1 MVQETLL
8 TGGCSMKSGWLLV
21 GAVAWA
27 VSAGPASAA
36 MAVAETGLRVH
47 VGGEVRRPGLHVVP
61 PGARVAE
68 AIAAAGG
75 PTARARLEALNL
87 AALVRDGDHVRVPA
101 PGDAGPARGLTAL
114 RAAPRRARH
123 PARTRTRPPV
133 RPLDLNHASA
143 LELDA
148 LPGVGPAMAARIIAT
163 RQRLGGFKAVEDLR
177 EVPGIGARRLERL
190 RPWLVL

>member
-1 MVQETLL
+1 
-8 TGGCSMKSGWLLV
+8 MKSGLLLV
-21 GAVAWA
+21 SVALAWV
-27 VSAGPASAA
+27 VSAGAASAG
-36 MAVAETGLRVH
+36 MAVSETGLRVH
-47 VGGEVRRPGLHVVP
+47 VGGEVRRPGLHVVH

-101 PGDAGPARGLTAL
+101 PGDALSAQGHTPP
-114 RAAPRRARH
+114 RAVPRRARH
-123 PARTRTRPPV
+123 SAKPRTRPPV
-133 RPLDLNHASA
+133 RPIDLNSASA
-143 LELDA
+143 LALEA

>member
-1 MVQETLL
+1 MR
-8 TGGCSMKSGWLLV
+8 TGWMLAGL
-21 GAVAWA
+21 AVAW
-27 VSAGPASAA
+27 VEFVGPAWAG

-75 PTARARLEALNL
+75 PTPRARLEALNL

-101 PGDAGPARGLTAL
+101 PGQATGAPVAATW
-114 RAAPRRARH
+114 RAASPRRLPRPKARSWR
-123 PARTRTRPPV
+123 AV
-133 RPLDLNHASA
+133 RPVDLNRASA
-143 LELDA
+143 LELET
-148 LPGVGPAMAARIIAT
+148 LPGVGPAMAARIVAT
-163 RQRLGGFKAVEDLR
+163 RRRLGGFKALEELR

-190 RPWLVL
+190 RPCLVL